1 MSIYSSNL
9 YKGNGVYNS
18 GVYAGAGIYK
28 TPDDGV
34 VIGGKLYKVV
44 KIGEQTWLAENLDF
58 VDSFIVVGS
67 GAISDSV
74 AQANYYNN
82 QEAYKKYGR
91 LYNWNAVKYL
101 QDNAATIF
109 PGWRVP
115 TEADYSQLLSM
126 VGPNRTAEKL
136 RSVEWGGTDE
146 VGFGLLAS
154 GQFTGSGFSNNG
166 LSTSLWTQTE
176 SSSTVSRRLN
186 SFDSTIE
193 LAYSTKTSQFPIRL
207 VKE

>member
-1 MSIYSSNL
+1 M
-9 YKGNGVYNS
+9 
-18 GVYAGAGIYK
+18 YAGAGIYK

-34 VIGGKLYKVV
+34 VIGGELYKVV

-82 QEAYKKYGR
+82 QEVYKKYGR

-115 TEADYSQLLSM
+115 TEADYSQLLSV

>member
-1 MSIYSSNL
+1 M
-9 YKGNGVYNS
+9 
-18 GVYAGAGIYK
+18 YAGAGIYK

-67 GAISDSV
+67 GAISDSA

-91 LYNWNAVKYL
+91 LYNWNAVKHL

-115 TEADYSQLLSM
+115 AEADYSQLLSV

>member
-1 MSIYSSNL
+1 MYKSSIY
-9 YKGNGVYNS
+9 KGRSMYVG
-18 GVYAGAGIYK
+18 GGIYK
-28 TPDDGV
+28 TNDDGV
-34 VIGGKLYKVV
+34 VIGGKLYNVV

-67 GAISDSV
+67 GTISDSV

-82 QEAYKKYGR
+82 QESYKKYGR

-115 TEADYSQLLSM
+115 TEADYSQLLSV
-126 VGPNRTAEKL
+126 VGPSRTAEKL
-136 RSVEWGGTDE
+136 RSVEWGGSDE

>member
-1 MSIYSSNL
+1 MYKSSIY
-9 YKGNGVYNS
+9 KGRS
-18 GVYAGAGIYK
+18 MYAGAGIYK

-34 VIGGKLYKVV
+34 VIGGELYKVV

-82 QEAYKKYGR
+82 QEVYKKYGR

-115 TEADYSQLLSM
+115 TEADYSQLLSV

>member
-1 MSIYSSNL
+1 MLYKPSIYKCRSI
-9 YKGNGVYNS
+9 
-18 GVYAGAGIYK
+18 YAGAGIYK
-28 TPDDGV
+28 TDDEGV
-34 VIGGKLYKVV
+34 VIGGRFYKVV

-58 VDSFIVVGS
+58 VDPFIVVGS
-67 GAISDSV
+67 EAISDSV

-82 QEAYKKYGR
+82 QEVYKKYGR
-91 LYNWNAVKYL
+91 LYNWNAIKYL
-101 QDNAATIF
+101 QDNSATIF

-115 TEADYSQLLSM
+115 TEADYSQLLSI

-136 RSVEWGGTDE
+136 RSVEWGGSDE
-146 VGFGLLAS
+146 FGFGLLAS

>member
-9 YKGNGVYNS
+9 YKGNGVHDS

-67 GAISDSV
+67 GAISDLV

-82 QEAYKKYGR
+82 QEVYKKYGR

-101 QDNAATIF
+101 QDNASTIF

-146 VGFGLLAS
+146 FGFGLIAS

-186 SFDSTIE
+186 SFDSAIE

>member
-1 MSIYSSNL
+1 M
-9 YKGNGVYNS
+9 
-18 GVYAGAGIYK
+18 YAGAGIYK

-44 KIGEQTWLAENLDF
+44 KIGGQTWLAENLDF

-67 GAISDSV
+67 EAISDSV

-115 TEADYSQLLSM
+115 TEADYSQLLSV

>member
-9 YKGNGVYNS
+9 YKGNGVYNF

-58 VDSFIVVGS
+58 ADSFIVVGS

-101 QDNAATIF
+101 QDNAAAIF

-115 TEADYSQLLSM
+115 TEADYSQLLSV
-126 VGPNRTAEKL
+126 VGSNRTSEKL

>member
-1 MSIYSSNL
+1 M
-9 YKGNGVYNS
+9 
-18 GVYAGAGIYK
+18 YAGAGIYK

-115 TEADYSQLLSM
+115 TEADYSQLLAA

>member
-1 MSIYSSNL
+1 M
-9 YKGNGVYNS
+9 
-18 GVYAGAGIYK
+18 YAGAGIYK

-58 VDSFIVVGS
+58 VDSFIVAGS

-115 TEADYSQLLSM
+115 TEADYSQLLSV